1 MDFLFS
7 NSNNRYFYLGTAPN
21 YTAGRYRYLLNMSI
35 ASHSSI
41 QITAC
46 YEVNING

>member
-1 MDFLFS
+1 MDFYSLIQTIDT
-7 NSNNRYFYLGTAPN
+7 FYLGTAPN